1 MGKKPLLLDRDQRIR
16 DPVHD
21 LIKFSKTDPDDKVL
35 WDLLQTFPL
44 QRLRRI
50 KQLGFSDFVYPGA
63 SHSRLSHSIG
73 AMQMARRM
81 LAVLER
87 NNQINPRS
95 RDHRVWRRAT
105 VCAALLH
112 DVGHGPFSHVFEEI
126 SDECGISEQ
135 HVAYTLRI
143 IQETEVKRI
152 LRAAGVF
159 KETLSFF
166 QQEAGGSAYS
176 SIISSQLDADRLD
189 FLMRD
194 RHFTGVRSVSID
206 MEWLLDSL
214 RIKKIP
220 AEVGQATL
228 REFTFVLHPKGRT
241 VVEEFL
247 STYAIMYSNIY
258 FHKTTRAVQ
267 RMVQDALGRVL
278 TTPKLRKKLPKDDPI
293 RKYFEGA
300 PRPSLGDYLAL
311 DDTSVLNTLGI
322 ISRGDF
328 GESTTIAKRVFIR
341 DLYKC
346 FVPPKRPKEELPQQQ
361 LSEFIALLRK
371 RGFDYHMDQIP
382 EKGYKQYEI
391 MSEHY
396 LANIL
401 IFSEYDNQY
410 RPIADLIPY
419 VRNFADRNPIRFYFK
434 SEKDK
439 KRASRLWD
447 SLG

>member
-1 MGKKPLLLDRDQRIR
+1 
-16 DPVHD
+16 
-21 LIKFSKTDPDDKVL
+21 
-35 WDLLQTFPL
+35 
-44 QRLRRI
+44 
-50 KQLGFSDFVYPGA
+50 
-63 SHSRLSHSIG
+63 
-73 AMQMARRM
+73 MQMARRM